1 MTIKTIFVN
10 QNTPDTSY
18 FTVGSK
24 PYPKPQIAHPILR
37 SSLHSKNNHELVF
50 HLDTTQQ
57 NNDALDLIVDYKLYL
72 SPKET
77 NPKPIQK
84 GSIHVLEKT
93 TDLSFSNLLEN
104 KLYQLEMQFYNPYY
118 QDIAG
123 VSTTQASTTNSDSF
137 DLSHVGDQTQERDN
151 RLTLSIPLGDHPENV
166 SIKLIDAQ
174 KFGDESIS
182 KVNFS
187 GKPKN
192 QELEFTMENIPPG
205 LYRVIIENKSINGLS
220 EDWKLLKYDNGVT
233 TETEFTGELG
243 AQSKRLL
250 MSIGEF
256 ELQGEL

>member
-1 MTIKTIFVN
+1 
-10 QNTPDTSY
+10 
-18 FTVGSK
+18 
-24 PYPKPQIAHPILR
+24 
-37 SSLHSKNNHELVF
+37 
-50 HLDTTQQ
+50 
-57 NNDALDLIVDYKLYL
+57 
-72 SPKET
+72 
-77 NPKPIQK
+77 
-84 GSIHVLEKT
+84 
-93 TDLSFSNLLEN
+93 
-104 KLYQLEMQFYNPYY
+104 MQFYNPYY

-137 DLSHVGDQTQERDN
+137 DLSHLGSQTKERDN
-151 RLTLSIPLGDHPENV
+151 RLTLSIPLGDQPENV

-192 QELEFTMENIPPG
+192 QELKFTMENIPPG

-256 ELQGEL
+256 ELQGEFIDSLGNQSDLDKTQVRRRRGGFLSTTGSFQLSSGGEGGGGPKGGNLQGKGAGFGGRDPHTLPDGGSRGGW